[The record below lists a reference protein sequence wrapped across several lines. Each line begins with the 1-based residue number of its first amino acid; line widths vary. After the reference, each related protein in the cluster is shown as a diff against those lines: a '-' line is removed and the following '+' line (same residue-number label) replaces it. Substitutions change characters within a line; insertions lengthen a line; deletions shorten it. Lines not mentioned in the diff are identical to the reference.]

1 MHSCIVRT
9 NAHDW
14 NPSAKPALRK
24 INPATGEASNEPFA
38 AADTHEQ
45 QANGKE
51 VAA

>member
-1 MHSCIVRT
+1 MHSCKVRT

-24 INPATGEASNEPFA
+24 INPATGEAFNEPFA
-38 AADTHEQ
+38 AADTREHQ
-45 QANGKE
+45 PDRKE